1 MSATETE
8 YVPRELFDIHLQSIR
23 ERANSDKELGDERLE
38 KFQAVMEKNFA
49 TLQGQINV
57 LSEKIDHVSNTTNE
71 KIDHVSDTLSTKIDR
86 VESTLNEK
94 IDHVA
99 DTLNEKI
106 ERVESTLNEKIDYV
120 ADTLSTKIERVE
132 STINKRIDGLE
143 ETVGVAIQGTHERI
157 DSVEKRIDDLHHS
170 QNIWFAVLGFFAAA
184 VPVAIAIIQHIIA
197 K

>member
-1 MSATETE
+1 MSTTETE
-8 YVPRELFDIHLQSIR
+8 YVPRELFEIHLQSIR

-57 LSEKIDHVSNTTNE
+57 LSEKIDRVSNTTNE
-71 KIDHVSDTLSTKIDR
+71 KIDHVSDTLNEKIDRVADTLSTKIDRVESTLNEKIDR

-99 DTLNEKI
+99 DTL
-106 ERVESTLNEKIDYV
+106 
-120 ADTLSTKIERVE
+120 STKIDSVE

-143 ETVGVAIQGTHERI
+143 ETIGVAIQGTHERI
-157 DSVEKRIDDLHHS
+157 DGLEKRIDDQKHYM
-170 QNIWFAVLGFFAAA
+170 NVWFAVLAAI
-184 VPVAIAIIQHIIA
+184 PIAIAIVQHIIA

>member
-94 IDHVA
+94 ID
-99 DTLNEKI
+99 
-106 ERVESTLNEKIDYV
+106 YV

-184 VPVAIAIIQHIIA
+184 VPVAIAIVQHIIA